1 MSPTQITRWNDST
14 SQTVVFTNS
23 TSTTG
28 GFNMHV
34 YSGAMLLCT
43 ATSTGSAVTLTFLV
57 KETESSSTAF
67 TAYDS
72 GGTVVSMAVQANRA
86 YPLPDALFAATHVLA
101 TTNTGTATVKVL
113 LKG

>member
-28 GFNMHV
+28 GFNMNV

-43 ATSTGSAVTLTFLV
+43 ATSTGSAVTLTFSV
-57 KETESSSTAF
+57 KEAESSATVF
-67 TAYDS
+67 NAYDTA
-72 GGTVVSMAVQANRA
+72 GTAITMAVQANRS